1 MPKAILVLGTNPV
14 SAEREDEYNDWY
26 TNTHIGDV
34 MKLDGVIAAR
44 RYVLSPVRPAPGAP
58 SSPYR
63 YLAVY
68 EVEADDLQHVAEDLR
83 EAQASGR
90 MYVTDALGSP
100 ASMDF
105 YVLIEGAH
113 RP

>member
-1 MPKAILVLGTNPV
+1 V

-26 TNTHIGDV
+26 TNARIGGV
-34 MKLDGVIAAR
+34 MKLAGVTSVR
-44 RYVLSPVRPAPGAP
+44 RFVLSPRPPAPGAAP
-58 SSPYR
+58 SPFR

-68 EVEADDLQHVAEDLR
+68 EIEADDRQRLAADLR
-83 EAQASGR
+83 EAQASGQ
-90 MYVTDALGSP
+90 MYVSDAVGRP

-105 YVLIEGAH
+105 YVPIEGAH